1 MYNINYNIIPNL
13 ANRITSKIGQL
24 SIFESKSYNDKFS
37 REKILVSLA
46 SNPYLDSEVWAKL
59 ANKPKAEVAYGLIDR
74 KLSIEQIKYFKKEK
88 RITVLKELFSKGLK
102 NCNDE
107 MAEFIFQS
115 NLLTKELARLWIKNG
130 KVPDSYKKKVGLLEN
145 GSGLLIFMKDKNLFS
160 AEEIIEILP
169 NIDFNRVR
177 FNLYALFDYRPDLVT
192 KLSDNLIN
200 HKRILDALSSSRHLF
215 DLEVFKKII
224 ELVENDSIRN
234 YERDDILYSLLG
246 NPNTP
251 NEVLL
256 KTLELL
262 GPLRMD
268 STCRYRYA
276 SNSLI
281 INHAKVRVKNDN
293 QFSKLPWENYIP
305 INESPYKVATY
316 LLGYNRYPTLR
327 VIPKQEKI
335 DSYVHNKNESE
346 EIALNHIIKDLK
358 SGSVINKE
366 TLNYI
371 TEQLDNSGKESWE
384 LFWTLFESWEDD
396 LNSLLNFSINLNK
409 API

>member
-1 MYNINYNIIPNL
+1 MYNINYSIIPNL

-37 REKILVSLA
+37 RDKILVSLA
-46 SNPYLDSEVWAKL
+46 SNPYLDNEVWAKL
-59 ANKPKAEVAYGLIDR
+59 ANKPKAEIAYGLIDR

-102 NCNDE
+102 NCTDE
-107 MAEFIFQS
+107 MADFIFQS

-130 KVPDSYKKKVGLLEN
+130 KVPDNYKKKVGLLEN

-192 KLSDNLIN
+192 KLSDNIIN
-200 HKRILDALSSSRHLF
+200 HKRLLDALSSSRHLF
-215 DLEVFKKII
+215 DLEVFKNII
-224 ELVENDSIRN
+224 QLVEMDSIRN

-251 NEVLL
+251 NEVLN

-281 INHAKVRVKNDN
+281 INHAKARVKNVN
-293 QFSKLPWENYIP
+293 QFSKLPWENYIH
-305 INESPYKVATY
+305 INESPYKIATY

-335 DSYVHNKNESE
+335 DNFIINKNESE
-346 EIALNHIIKDLK
+346 EIALDHIIKDLK
-358 SGSVINKE
+358 SGSVINKV

-371 TEQLDNSGKESWE
+371 TDQLDNSGKESWE

>member
-1 MYNINYNIIPNL
+1 MYNINYSIIPNL

-192 KLSDNLIN
+192 KLSDNIIN
-200 HKRILDALSSSRHLF
+200 HKRLLDALSSSRHLF
-215 DLEVFKKII
+215 DLEVFKNII
-224 ELVENDSIRN
+224 QLVENDSIRN

-335 DSYVHNKNESE
+335 DSFVYNKNESE
-346 EIALNHIIKDLK
+346 EIALDHIIKDLK

>member
-1 MYNINYNIIPNL
+1 MYNINYSIIPNL

-192 KLSDNLIN
+192 KLSDNIIN
-200 HKRILDALSSSRHLF
+200 HKRLLDALSSSRHLF
-215 DLEVFKKII
+215 DFEVFKNII
-224 ELVENDSIRN
+224 QLVENDSIRN

-335 DSYVHNKNESE
+335 DSFVHNKNESE
-346 EIALNHIIKDLK
+346 EIALDHIIKDLK

>member
-1 MYNINYNIIPNL
+1 
-13 ANRITSKIGQL
+13 
-24 SIFESKSYNDKFS
+24 
-37 REKILVSLA
+37 
-46 SNPYLDSEVWAKL
+46 
-59 ANKPKAEVAYGLIDR
+59 
-74 KLSIEQIKYFKKEK
+74 
-88 RITVLKELFSKGLK
+88 
-102 NCNDE
+102 
-107 MAEFIFQS
+107 
-115 NLLTKELARLWIKNG
+115 
-130 KVPDSYKKKVGLLEN
+130 
-145 GSGLLIFMKDKNLFS
+145 MKDKNLFS

-192 KLSDNLIN
+192 KLSDNIIN
-200 HKRILDALSSSRHLF
+200 HKRLLDALSSSRHLF
-215 DLEVFKKII
+215 DLEVFKNII
-224 ELVENDSIRN
+224 QLVENDSIRN

>member
-1 MYNINYNIIPNL
+1 MYNLNYSIIPNL
-13 ANRITSKIGQL
+13 VNRITSKIGQL
-24 SIFESKSYNDKFS
+24 SIFESNSYNDKFS
-37 REKILVSLA
+37 REKILISLA
-46 SNPYLDSEVWAKL
+46 SNPYLDNEVWIKL

-74 KLSIEQIKYFKKEK
+74 KLSLEQIKYFKKEK

-102 NCNDE
+102 NCSDE
-107 MAEFIFQS
+107 MADFIFQS

-130 KVPDSYKKKVGLLEN
+130 KVPDNFKKKVGLLEN
-145 GSGLLIFMKDKNLFS
+145 GSGLLIFMKDKNLFT

-177 FNLYALFDYRPDLVT
+177 FNLYALFDYRSDLVT

-215 DLEVFKKII
+215 DLEVFKDII
-224 ELVENDSIRN
+224 DLVEKDSIKN

-251 NEVLL
+251 SEILI

-281 INHAKVRVKNDN
+281 INNAKARVENENK
-293 QFSKLPWENYIP
+293 FSKYPWENYIP
-305 INESPYKVATY
+305 INESPYKIATY
-316 LLGYNRYPTLR
+316 LLGYNRYPSLR
-327 VIPKQEKI
+327 VFSKQEKTDNI
-335 DSYVHNKNESE
+335 IINNYENE
-346 EIALNHIIKDLK
+346 EIVLDQIVKDIKN
-358 SGSVINKE
+358 GSSINKV
-366 TLNYI
+366 TLSYI
-371 TEQLDNSGKESWE
+371 TEQLNYSGKDSWE